1 MGKILSISVA
11 AYNVENLI
19 KDNLDSF
26 VNSEVREDIEV
37 IVTDDGSKDSTR
49 DIVKEY
55 EKKYPGIVRLIEQK
69 NAGPGSTVN
78 SGIKH
83 AKGKY
88 FRMVDWDDWVDTK
101 NLKPLIEFLKNND
114 PDIVVTKYTEVYNG
128 TDKTREVG
136 IPNKLMNQIL
146 DLGKNCEDFEFQMHN
161 TTYKTELLQKNNI
174 VLDNGFYTD
183 VEYLILP
190 FPYVKTVAFLDLNL
204 YMYRLSLEGQS
215 VSLESMQKNRAMHET
230 VLKRI
235 LRYYEENKQKGIIE
249 KSILNCILNRVVNMS
264 MLHTITLIS
273 FKPSKIYKK
282 ELKEIYDFIK
292 QNSNDVYNRC
302 MERKYIRIL
311 NKTNFITYPLF
322 AIRHRMI
329 NHIK

>member
-1 MGKILSISVA
+1 MKEKLNKEKGITLVALIITIIVLVILA
-11 AYNVENLI
+11 AVTIKAAFQGGILDLAAKGAENYAIAQTEEENMMNELENFI

-88 FRMVDWDDWVDTK
+88 FRMVDGDDWVDTK

-235 LRYYEENKQKGIIE
+235 LRYYEENKQKA
-249 KSILNCILNRVVNMS
+249 
-264 MLHTITLIS
+264 
-273 FKPSKIYKK
+273 Y
-282 ELKEIYDFIK
+282 
-292 QNSNDVYNRC
+292 
-302 MERKYIRIL
+302 
-311 NKTNFITYPLF
+311 
-322 AIRHRMI
+322 
-329 NHIK
+329 